1 MILHFLLTIKGGGGG
16 GGGGSS
22 SSSSSS
28 RTSSCIG
35 SDVSIAS
42 LSQR

>member
-16 GGGGSS
+16 GGGGG